1 MSFAPEKKFI
11 RWILSHLTI
20 IILLSLAL
28 YFFWNRA
35 DVELSDI
42 SSLENTLLETTQ
54 GENSSNETL
63 TVDLAQTTDVNNSPE
78 GTNPTT
84 TSTILSNVDSSSEP
98 PEANNFSKRM
108 EHYKQT
114 LPAEEQ
120 KVMDNAEE
128 LFLNKDIS
136 NKEPQ
141 IKEIQTND
149 IQQQG
154 VEYSADSS
162 PVALQDSLKYP
173 SDLVLEDDIVPE
185 NVNTPLNDDVVT
197 QVVTDPTPIINSVP
211 TEKTQP
217 NHSEQVVEAKPKR
230 WQQKI
235 HDRQKQLQSEMVMLI
250 PLENLNQSQKK
261 RKIKNKQQQQ
271 QQQQSIKLI
280 KPVINTPEQRIL
292 LNDARKAFDR
302 KEYAQAEV
310 AYKQIIKEL
319 PELPDVV
326 GELANVYKA
335 QNRNTD
341 YLATLTQFVYRLVNH
356 NRFDEAWHVF
366 KMTDAIDKTIAG
378 QQRNIIME
386 KQAQ

>member
-11 RWILSHLTI
+11 RWILSHLII
-20 IILLSLAL
+20 IILLSLVL

-63 TVDLAQTTDVNNSPE
+63 TVDLAQMTSVNNSPE
-78 GTNPTT
+78 GINSTT
-84 TSTILSNVDSSSEP
+84 TSTIFSNVDSSSEP
-98 PEANNFSKRM
+98 PKANNFSKRM

-141 IKEIQTND
+141 IKEMQTND

-173 SDLVLEDDIVPE
+173 SDLVLEDDIVSE
-185 NVNTPLNDDVVT
+185 NVNTPLNDVVT

-235 HDRQKQLQSEMVMLI
+235 NDRQKQLLSEMVMLI

-261 RKIKNKQQQQ
+261 RKIKNKQK
-271 QQQQSIKLI
+271 QQSIKLI
-280 KPVINTPEQRIL
+280 KPVININTPEQRIL
-292 LNDARKAFDR
+292 FNDARKAFDR

-366 KMTDAIDKTIAG
+366 KMTDAIDKTTAG

>member
-1 MSFAPEKKFI
+1 M
-11 RWILSHLTI
+11 T
-20 IILLSLAL
+20 
-28 YFFWNRA
+28 
-35 DVELSDI
+35 
-42 SSLENTLLETTQ
+42 
-54 GENSSNETL
+54 G
-63 TVDLAQTTDVNNSPE
+63 VNNSPE
-78 GTNPTT
+78 GINSTT
-84 TSTILSNVDSSSEP
+84 TSTIFSNVDSSSEP
-98 PEANNFSKRM
+98 PKANNFSKRM

-141 IKEIQTND
+141 IKEMQTND

-173 SDLVLEDDIVPE
+173 SDLVLEDDIVSE
-185 NVNTPLNDDVVT
+185 NVNTPLNDVVT

-235 HDRQKQLQSEMVMLI
+235 NDRQKQLLSEMVMLI

-261 RKIKNKQQQQ
+261 RKIKNKQK
-271 QQQQSIKLI
+271 QQSIKLI
-280 KPVINTPEQRIL
+280 KPVININTPEQRIL
-292 LNDARKAFDR
+292 FNDARKAFDR

-366 KMTDAIDKTIAG
+366 KMTDAIDKTTAG